1 MNEREIRRWY
11 DVLKGGSGVVEVR
24 AIQKVA
30 GKDKILSGYFRD
42 VETLLSAIRPY
53 DLTHNIYF
61 SLNNVNEAC
70 YSKTQKD
77 CMKGGVS
84 STSDTDIIGRDWV
97 LIDID
102 PVRPVDTNASEEEIA
117 SARAVANRVY
127 AFLKSQGF
135 RRPVTAFSGNGCH
148 LLYRVSMKP
157 TDENTNIVKK
167 FLQVLD
173 MQFSDDKAKVDTSV
187 FNLSR
192 VCKLYGTFSR
202 KGAANSSER
211 PQRES
216 HLMNVPESIDIND
229 NALLV
234 KVAGMMPVCD
244 AVANRYNG
252 YSNERFDLESFIS
265 RHGIG
270 IHARTSFAGGVK
282 YVLDECPFDS
292 SHKAPD
298 SAIFQMSDGR
308 IGFRCLHDHCAGRT
322 WHDVRTLYEPDAYE
336 HRYQPAREPIRKQE
350 RHFEPQKESADKGSI
365 WVKMSSVTKIQFNAK
380 DYIPSGYKQIDDLM
394 VGFKRGHISV
404 WSGYRGSGKSSVL
417 SMLVLNGAQG
427 GYKSAMWSGEM
438 DAREVKNWLYLQ
450 AAWPYNE
457 RSQYKNYW
465 YTPDSKV
472 KAIDAWIDRYFSL
485 YNNEYSNEWQQ
496 MENEIRS
503 LVAKED
509 VDFIILDNLIIL
521 DIDELQSDDK
531 YGRQKELMKRL
542 VLLAR
547 ELDIHIHLVAHPNK
561 EGLFLRPNNISG
573 TANIPDLAQNIF
585 IIHRVNQDFVKSS
598 QEFVR
603 KSDRDD
609 IIASGCTNV
618 IEICKCRDNG
628 LAADHF
634 VKLWYQPDCKQLTN
648 QGWVDTHYDWM
659 SEDDK
664 IGAVRRTEQDESE
677 YKSHHN
683 TAPLP
688 TYYNQESRDLGAA
701 MPEEKPKDLPR
712 DPLDTSLPFE
722 LPNEKENTPF

>member
-1 MNEREIRRWY
+1 MDEREIRRWY
-11 DVLKGGSGVVEVR
+11 DVLKGGKGVVEVR

-30 GKDKILSGYFRD
+30 GKDKVLSGYFRD
-42 VETLLSAIRPY
+42 VERLIEAVRPF

-70 YSKTQKD
+70 YSKTQQD
-77 CMKGGVS
+77 SMKGGVS
-84 STSDTDIIGRDWV
+84 STSDADIIGRDWV

-102 PVRPVDTNASEEEIA
+102 PIRPADTNASEEEIGY
-117 SARAVANRVY
+117 ARQVANRVFSY
-127 AFLKSQGF
+127 LRSQGF
-135 RRPVTAFSGNGCH
+135 KSPVTAFSGNGCH
-148 LLYRVSMKP
+148 LLYKVAMKP
-157 TDENTNIVKK
+157 TDENTDLVKR

-173 MQFSDDKAKVDTSV
+173 MLFSDDKAQVDTSV

-202 KGAANSSER
+202 KGASADTER
-211 PQRES
+211 PQRQS
-216 HLMNVPESIDIND
+216 KITGVPDVIETNS
-229 NALLV
+229 NAYLA
-234 KVAGMMPVCD
+234 KIADMMPKRD

-252 YSNERFDLESFIS
+252 YSSERFDLDSFIS

-270 IHARTSFAGGVK
+270 VASRTSFKDGVK
-282 YVLDECPFDS
+282 YVLDCCPFDS
-292 SHKAPD
+292 THKAPD

-308 IGFRCLHDHCAGRT
+308 IGFRCLHDHCSQKT

-336 HRYQPAREPIRKQE
+336 HKYQPAREAIRKEE
-350 RHFEPQKESADKGSI
+350 RHFEPQKESADKGAI
-365 WVKMSSVTKIQFNAK
+365 WVKMSSVTKIQFDAK

-417 SMLVLNGAQG
+417 SMLILNGAQG

-457 RSQYKNYW
+457 KSQYKNYW
-465 YTPDSKV
+465 FTPDSRIS
-472 KAIDAWIDRYFSL
+472 AIDRWIDKYFFL

-521 DIDELQSDDK
+521 DIDELESDDK
-531 YGRQKELMKRL
+531 YGRQKELMKHL
-542 VLLAR
+542 VTLAR

-585 IIHRVNQDFVKSS
+585 IIHRVNQDFMKSS
-598 QEFVR
+598 AEFVR
-603 KSDRDD
+603 KSDRED

-648 QGWVDTHYDWM
+648 DATVETHYDWM
-659 SEDDK
+659 DEDSK
-664 IGAVRRTEQDESE
+664 IGAVRRIEEDKER
-677 YKSHHN
+677 YKQSHN
-683 TAPLP
+683 VAPLP
-688 TYYNQESRDLGAA
+688 SYANQESRDLGAA
-701 MPEEKPKDLPR
+701 MPSERPKDLPA
-712 DPLDTSLPFE
+712 DPIDPSFPF
-722 LPNEKENTPF
+722 PDVQQNAPF